1 MWTVHVCLLFNGT
14 SSLDMT
20 ESLTCVRA
28 AMENEQRR
36 SVEMDCTTLILD
48 VGEQHAGNRLVNI
61 DVGVRCS
68 TARH

>member
-1 MWTVHVCLLFNGT
+1 
-14 SSLDMT
+14 MT

-28 AMENEQRR
+28 AMEKEQRR
-36 SVEMDCTTLILD
+36 SVEMDFTTQILE